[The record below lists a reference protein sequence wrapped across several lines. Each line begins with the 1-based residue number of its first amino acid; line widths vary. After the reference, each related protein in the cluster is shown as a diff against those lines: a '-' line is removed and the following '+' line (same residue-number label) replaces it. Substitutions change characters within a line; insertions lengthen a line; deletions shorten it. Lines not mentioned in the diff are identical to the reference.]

1 MTQYHSKKPLHQH
14 HKIATYF
21 QLRFFRILI
30 IDKILFFHLFRVI
43 LKFLWMYQLNYEL
56 FGACL
61 SALCH
66 FLFDFE
72 CDINILISFMSILM
86 VQLRSSIRW
95 YWNSDSQVPDS
106 PFPLLHSF
114 VFCFF
119 NCVCLMLRL
128 INYLFFQLCFF
139 FIAGMVCGKLER
151 VKTSKIS

>member
-66 FLFDFE
+66 FFIWFWMWYQHF
-72 CDINILISFMSILM
+72 NIVYVNSYGAVTIKYSVVLKFRFTGSRFAISFT
-86 VQLRSSIRW
+86 
-95 YWNSDSQVPDS
+95 
-106 PFPLLHSF
+106 PL
-114 VFCFF
+114 FC
-119 NCVCLMLRL
+119 V
-128 INYLFFQLCFF
+128 LFFQLCLFN
-139 FIAGMVCGKLER
+139 AE
-151 VKTSKIS
+151 TD